1 VRRRVEINHQLTR
14 IADRGAN
21 STNGSKTIPCN
32 LPPKPKFESG
42 ETSLIPQF
50 NRLFGDLF
58 RVPEPKPIA
67 VVGLHRSDRTP

>member
-1 VRRRVEINHQLTR
+1 VKRLGEIEALVEINHQVKR

-21 STNGSKTIPCN
+21 SMNGSEIIPRG

-42 ETSLIPQF
+42 KTSLIPQF

-58 RVPEPKPIA
+58 RSLSQSP
-67 VVGLHRSDRTP
+67 LLL